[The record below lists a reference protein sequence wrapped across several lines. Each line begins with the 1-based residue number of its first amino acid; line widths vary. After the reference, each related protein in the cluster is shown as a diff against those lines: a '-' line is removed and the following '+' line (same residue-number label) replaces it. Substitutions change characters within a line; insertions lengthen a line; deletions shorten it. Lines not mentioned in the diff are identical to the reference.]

1 MNLNI
6 LYNDN
11 DILVV
16 EKPAGM
22 AVQTGRLTERD
33 LVNEIK
39 NHLSL
44 TGKRSNPY
52 LGIIHRLDQPVR
64 GILVFAL
71 NEKSAS
77 ALSRQIQAGS
87 FNKCYLALVEGL
99 VKGPSDWVTL
109 TDYLIKDRDNK
120 AKTVDKNDRNAK
132 KAELRYKKIRTDEE
146 TDVTLLEIELVTG
159 RFHQI
164 RAQMSN
170 IGHPIVNDVK
180 YGAIKK
186 DSLVYERSIALCAY
200 KLVFKHPTDGRKMV
214 FNIEEDFK
222 GQNVVLAQKDDI
234 L

>member
-1 MNLNI
+1 M
-6 LYNDN
+6 
-11 DILVV
+11 VV

-22 AVQTGRLTERD
+22 AVQTGRLTEKD

-77 ALSRQIQAGS
+77 VLSKQIQTGS

-99 VKGPSDWVTL
+99 IEGYSEWITL
-109 TDYLIKDRDNK
+109 TDYLIKDKDNI
-120 AKTVDKNDRNAK
+120 AKTAGKDNRNAK
-132 KAELRYKKIRTDEE
+132 KAELRFKKLRTDEE
-146 TDVTLLEIELVTG
+146 AGVTLLEIELITG

-170 IGHPIVNDVK
+170 MGHPIVNDVK
-180 YGAIKK
+180 YGAKA
-186 DSLVYERSIALCAY
+186 SLSYERSIALCAY
-200 KLVFKHPTDGRKMV
+200 KLIFKHPTDGREMV
-214 FNIEEDFK
+214 FKIEEDFGMIK
-222 GQNVVLAQKDDI
+222 M
-234 L
+234 